1 MISVISVTQSCLTL
15 CNPLDCNMPASL
27 SIVNSWNLL
36 KLMSIKSVMVS
47 NHFILDHPLLLL
59 PSIFPALESFLMSQ
73 FFVSADQSVGASTSV
88 LLMKTLPSFILY
100 FKAKLACYSRYLLT
114 SYFCIPVPYD
124 GKDIFFFGV
133 SSRRSCRCSKKHS
146 TSAPSAL
153 VVGPRLGLLWY
164 CLVCL
169 GNEQRS
175 FCHFWNCTQ
184 VPHFG
189 LFCWVWGLLHLF

>member
-124 GKDIFFFGV
+124 EKDIFFLVLALEGLVGV
-133 SSRRSCRCSKKHS
+133 QRNIQHQ
-146 TSAPSAL
+146 
-153 VVGPRLGLLWY
+153 LL
-164 CLVCL
+164 
-169 GNEQRS
+169 R
-175 FCHFWNCTQ
+175 H
-184 VPHFG
+184 
-189 LFCWVWGLLHLF
+189 